1 MIKIDKISKDKK
13 QGAVIY
19 ILLAIGILLL
29 ISGNLFKS
37 APEPAVS
44 TPKSSLAA
52 ETENILSEIKGVG
65 KVSVMISEKDS
76 SASSL
81 LTEKKENG
89 AAQGGVLVVA
99 EGGSDSRVQEKI
111 IRAASA
117 ALGVDPHKIVVFE
130 RKE

>member
-19 ILLAIGILLL
+19 IVLAIGILLL

-37 APEPAVS
+37 EPKPVVS
-44 TPKSSLAA
+44 PTKSALAT

-65 KVSVMISEKDS
+65 SVRVMIAEKDTSES
-76 SASSL
+76 SF

-89 AAQGGVLVVA
+89 VAQGSVLVVA